1 MKWFKHQSDMRY
13 DTKIR
18 RLISKF
24 GVAGYGVYNFI
35 LEAITQRLDTDSP
48 IPDLEDTSADVAEYL
63 GMDTLKVEE
72 IILFCMQQ
80 GLFEQSELTG
90 RIVCPKLYKYID
102 KASTRSKEIRQ
113 MIENYNNTEQGLI
126 LSGTV
131 SDKVDRIE
139 QNRKEENRIDNTA
152 ESFTRFW
159 KAYPRKEAK
168 GNAEKAWKKIDISL
182 LSVILEAIERQK
194 ACTQWQ
200 EANGKYIPLP
210 ASWLNA
216 RRWEDEIESPAALHE
231 SNDIPEGF
239 KDWKENSK

>member
-1 MKWFKHQSDMRY
+1 MRY

-48 IPDLEDTSADVAEYL
+48 IPDLEDTSADVSEYL

-80 GLFEQSELTG
+80 GLFEQSEITG
-90 RIVCPKLYKYID
+90 RILCPKLYKYID
-102 KASTRSKEIRQ
+102 KASTRSEEIRQ
-113 MIENYNNTEQGLI
+113 MIENYNNIDKGII
-126 LSGTV
+126 LSGTNT
-131 SDKVDRIE
+131 DKVDRTE
-139 QNRKEENRIDNTA
+139 QKRTEENRTDNA
-152 ESFTRFW
+152 PELFAQFW

-194 ACTQWQ
+194 ATTQWQ
-200 EANGKYIPLP
+200 EANGKFIPLP

-216 RRWEDEIESPAALHE
+216 RRWEDEIESPAALPE
-231 SNDIPEGF
+231 SNDVPEGF
-239 KDWKENSK
+239 DEWKENNK